1 MRKNIA
7 ILAGMAILINS
18 NGICLAEDAS
28 IIDLEPI
35 TVTASRTARGT
46 LEVPSSVSIVSEK
59 DIEASNAKNVPE
71 LLKNL
76 EGIYMYDA
84 SGVGTSGRINMRGF
98 WGGMSTH
105 QLILIDGIPQNS
117 GEDKLV
123 DWSLISLDNI
133 ERVEVVRGPNS
144 ALYGDTAMS
153 GVINIITKKP
163 SPTPETRISTSY
175 GSFNTQNYQL
185 STSAFLEKFG
195 YYFNFGTKSTDGFR
209 KHSDYEDIHLNG
221 KIDFLIDEIQN
232 LRFSLDYYDKE
243 RGAHPWAIT
252 EAQIEN
258 DRRQARPGTEND
270 KSDIEKSSLGITYQK
285 EISNIFDTEG
295 TFYYKSVGSE
305 TFYTSGTTGSS
316 TREQLGDEDVYGL
329 LLRLNTDS
337 EIFGIKHFFTTGID
351 LEKDDFDYQ
360 EYNAP
365 SQIRST
371 ISKDCGAKREKI
383 GPYLQDEIKLF
394 EPVKLIAGLRYDLI
408 KFDYTDYTNESN
420 SKKRDMSKITPKFG
434 IVYNY
439 QKNSSIYANYAQA
452 FRTPTLAQMFTYSGS
467 SSNPDLNPEEA
478 ENYEIGVHHQFNHNL
493 KANVSLYWMELDNE
507 IRYNYD
513 DRQYENYGET
523 SHKGIETSIDFTII
537 EGLAGFANYTYT
549 RAKNESGTYKG
560 KYLTNIPIHK
570 GSLGI
575 NFRTDF
581 GLNINLTATRTGT
594 SYIDNTN
601 SSKLLC
607 YTTVD
612 TKIRY
617 EYKWGTL
624 FLGIDNLLDK
634 EYNSYGLS
642 SKTFNPAPGR
652 TFTFGTEVKF

>member
-1 MRKNIA
+1 MKKNIT
-7 ILAGMAILINS
+7 ILVGMSILINS
-18 NGICLAEDAS
+18 GGICLAEDAS

-59 DIEASNAKNVPE
+59 EIEASNAKSVPE

-76 EGIYMYDA
+76 EGIYMYGA
-84 SGVGTSGRINMRGF
+84 SGAGTSGRVNMRGF

-123 DWSLISLDNI
+123 DWSIISLDNI
-133 ERVEVVRGPNS
+133 ERIEVVRGPNS
-144 ALYGDTAMS
+144 ALYGDAAMS
-153 GVINIITKKP
+153 GVINIITKSP
-163 SPTPETRISTSY
+163 SPTPETKISASY
-175 GSFNTQNYQL
+175 GSYDTQSYKV
-185 STSAFLEKFG
+185 SSSGFFKEIGYFL
-195 YYFNFGTKSTDGFR
+195 NLGTKSTNGFR

-221 KIDFLIDEIQN
+221 KLDFLIDETQS
-232 LRFSLDYYDKE
+232 LRFYLDYYDKE
-243 RGAHPWAIT
+243 RGAHPWAINET
-252 EAQIEN
+252 QIEN

-270 KSDIEKSSLGITYQK
+270 KNKTDKLNLGLTYQRDISDICQA
-285 EISNIFDTEG
+285 EG
-295 TFYYKSVGSE
+295 TLYSRYKDGES
-305 TFYTSGTTGSS
+305 FYTSSGGS
-316 TREQLGDEDVYGL
+316 TYEQLKDEDIYGL
-329 LLRLNTDS
+329 LTKLNINP
-337 EIFGIKHFFTTGID
+337 EIFGIKHSLTAGID
-351 LEKDDFDYQ
+351 LERNDFGYE

-365 SQIRST
+365 NQIRET
-371 ISKDCGAKREKI
+371 IFKNCGAKREKI

-394 EPVKLIAGLRYDLI
+394 EPFKLIAGLRYDLI

-439 QKNSSIYANYAQA
+439 QKNSNLYANYAQA
-452 FRTPTLAQMFTYSGS
+452 FRTPTLAQMFTYGGS

-478 ENYEIGVHHQFNHNL
+478 ENYEMGVHHQFNDNL
-493 KANVSLYWMELDNE
+493 KVNVSLYWMELDNE

-523 SHKGIETSIDFTII
+523 SHKGIETGLDFTII
-537 EGLAGFANYTYT
+537 GGLTGFTNYTYT

-601 SSKLLC
+601 SSKLPC

-617 EYKWGTL
+617 EHKWGTL

-642 SKTFNPAPGR
+642 SKNFNPAPGR
-652 TFTFGTEVKF
+652 TFTFGTEIKF

>member
-7 ILAGMAILINS
+7 ILVGMSILINS

-35 TVTASRTARGT
+35 TVTTSRTARGT

-59 DIEASNAKNVPE
+59 EIEASNAKSVPE

-84 SGVGTSGRINMRGF
+84 SGVGTSGRVNMRGF

-117 GEDKLV
+117 SEDKLV
-123 DWSLISLDNI
+123 DWNLIPLDNI
-133 ERVEVVRGPNS
+133 ERIEVVRGPNS
-144 ALYGDTAMS
+144 ALYGDAAMS
-153 GVINIITKKP
+153 GVINIITKRP
-163 SPTPETRISTSY
+163 SAIPETRISTSY
-175 GSFNTQNYQL
+175 GSFNTQNYKL
-185 STSAFLEKFG
+185 STSGFSKKLG
-195 YYFNFGTKSTDGFR
+195 YYLNLGTKSTNGFR

-221 KIDFLIDEIQN
+221 KLDFLIDETQS

-243 RGAHPWAIT
+243 RGAHPWAINET
-252 EAQIEN
+252 QIEN

-270 KSDIEKSSLGITYQK
+270 KNKTDKLNLGLTYQRDISDICQA
-285 EISNIFDTEG
+285 EG
-295 TFYYKSVGSE
+295 TLYSRYKDGES
-305 TFYTSGTTGSS
+305 FYTSSGGS
-316 TREQLGDEDVYGL
+316 TYEQLKDEDIYGL
-329 LLRLNTDS
+329 LTKLNINP
-337 EIFGIKHFFTTGID
+337 EIFGIEHSLTAGID
-351 LEKDDFDYQ
+351 LERNDFDYE

-365 SQIRST
+365 NQIRGT
-371 ISKDCGAKREKI
+371 IRKDCGAKREKI

-394 EPVKLIAGLRYDLI
+394 EPFKLIAGLRYDLI

-434 IVYNY
+434 TVYNY
-439 QKNSSIYANYAQA
+439 QKNSNLYANYAQA
-452 FRTPTLAQMFTYSGS
+452 FRTPTLAQMFTYGGS

-478 ENYEIGVHHQFNHNL
+478 ENYEIGVHHQFNDNL

-507 IRYNYD
+507 IQYNYD

-581 GLNINLTATRTGT
+581 GLNINLTATRVGT

-601 SSKLLC
+601 SSKLPC

-617 EYKWGTL
+617 EHKWGIL

-642 SKTFNPAPGR
+642 SKNFNPAPGR